1 MAIQYSVPLKNALL
15 ATASLK
21 EALESANAAP
31 AGLYLFLFAGP
42 VPANPD
48 AALDMVASHTQV
60 VKVAADATA
69 IADGIV
75 PLLLAAS
82 ATAGYITKATA
93 QTWKGLVAF
102 DGFSDASASLAPT
115 FFRLCAGGDN
125 GRAAGGASTFRVQG
139 TCGVVGADLLL
150 PNATLEDN
158 GTNEFGVGAAQFGFP
173 G

>member
-1 MAIQYSVPLKNALL
+1 MTIQYTVALKDALL
-15 ATASLK
+15 ATSSLK
-21 EALESANAAP
+21 AALESENVAP
-31 AGLYLFLFAGP
+31 DGLYLYLFNGP
-42 VPANPD
+42 VPATPD
-48 AALDMVASHTQV
+48 TALNMAADHTQL

-69 IADGIV
+69 IANGIV
-75 PLLLAAS
+75 PLQLAAT

-93 QTWKGLVAF
+93 QTWKGLVDF
-102 DGFSDASASLAPT
+102 DGVNSASASLAPT
-115 FFRLCAGGDN
+115 FFRLCAGGDD
-125 GRAAGGASTFRVQG
+125 GRGAGGASSFRVQG

>member
-1 MAIQYSVPLKNALL
+1 MAIQYSVALKNALL
-15 ATASLK
+15 ASNSLK

-31 AGLYLFLFAGP
+31 VGMYLFLFAGP
-42 VPANPD
+42 VPATPD
-48 AALDMVASHTQV
+48 AALNMAADHTQV

-69 IADGIV
+69 IANGIV
-75 PLLLAAS
+75 PLQLAAT

-93 QTWKGLVAF
+93 QTWKGLIDF
-102 DGFSDASASLAPT
+102 DGVSSAAPSLAPT

-125 GRAAGGASTFRVQG
+125 GRGAGGASSFRVQG

-158 GTNEFGVGAAQFGFP
+158 GTNEFGLGAAQFGFP
-173 G
+173 A